1 MIKATARF
9 ALLALFLPLLLHAN
23 YILKNDLL
31 NSAAQQYVK
40 KMAEELHAKTGVNGY
55 LIATNEHFPA
65 RFNLVKYSKKYEENL
80 SKPYVLFIF
89 APFALITDKSQQRGR
104 VAFIPSSS
112 DVASMYDK
120 SDVMDATIDVLT
132 GVDKN
137 KIEDKHAIGIVQ
149 GFSELADQIADAKGV
164 KLDSTIKDA
173 RQGLWVVQALVL
185 LGSAVVFW
193 FFLINPIYRRIR
205 YGKKK

>member
-55 LIATNEHFPA
+55 LIATNEHFPVG
-65 RFNLVKYSKKYEENL
+65 FDLVKYSKTYEANM

-89 APFALITDKSQQRGR
+89 APFALITEKSEHRGR
-104 VAFIPSSS
+104 VAFIPSSPK
-112 DVASMYDK
+112 VASMYDK
-120 SDVMDATIDVLT
+120 SDVMDATIGVLE

-137 KIEDKHAIGIVQ
+137 KAEDKHAIAIVQ
-149 GFSELADQIADAKGV
+149 GFSELADQIADAKGM
-164 KLDSTIKDA
+164 KLKSTIKDS
-173 RQGLWVVQALVL
+173 RVGLRIVQVLVL
-185 LGSAVVFW
+185 SGSAVVFW